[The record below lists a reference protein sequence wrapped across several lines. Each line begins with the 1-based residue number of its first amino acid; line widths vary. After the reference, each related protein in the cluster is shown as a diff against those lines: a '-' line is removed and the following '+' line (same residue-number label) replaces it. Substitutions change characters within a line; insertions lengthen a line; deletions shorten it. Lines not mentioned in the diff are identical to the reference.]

1 MLVLA
6 ELQSLESHAHETI
19 TVFALAMTS
28 RLSDLRVSLLAFK
41 KTLIERTSPTYD
53 SQPFD
58 TGNSIPLLLEFNI
71 VTISLGRFFNDLHG
85 KHISSLFAI
94 LNVTARNLF
103 GHASR
108 QWCNV
113 NLRSHKLFMEK
124 LHHAA
129 VKESRAIN
137 IGRHRLFGSLSATVH
152 LIFARPLQW
161 YCAAYSES
169 DFVIAGHNGK
179 QRQAQRLCRRRQLSS
194 I

>member
-19 TVFALAMTS
+19 TVFSLAMTS

-113 NLRSHKLFMEK
+113 NLKSHKLFMEK

-129 VKESRAIN
+129 DRSPSHYENHMHS
-137 IGRHRLFGSLSATVH
+137 
-152 LIFARPLQW
+152 IFPEDLHTAR
-161 YCAAYSES
+161 
-169 DFVIAGHNGK
+169 G
-179 QRQAQRLCRRRQLSS
+179 
-194 I
+194 